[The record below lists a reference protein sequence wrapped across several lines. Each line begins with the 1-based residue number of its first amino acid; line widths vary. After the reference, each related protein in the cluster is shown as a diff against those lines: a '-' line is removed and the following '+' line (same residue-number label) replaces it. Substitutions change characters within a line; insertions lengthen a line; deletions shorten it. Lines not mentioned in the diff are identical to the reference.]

1 MTARDLYDAFGFP
14 ESTRLGKRVFKKHL
28 LDNGNLTAADKR
40 SLSDTVGAITWQYTL
55 KPATIAIKSF
65 RDSEREYDEIA
76 LLEVEIESRQRV
88 ERLAEIFHR
97 TIPYPLLLVFVDNR
111 GVQLSAAPKR
121 IHLSERER
129 IVVEYFE
136 QTTWL
141 EVQSISSVQR
151 AFLQSLAIGALPN
164 LNFQVLYDAWLQR
177 IVALQCAELSGAF
190 RLYSSSTVAERRDAL
205 ASCRGIEREIRSLRT
220 AIRAETSFARKL
232 ELNTEIKSLEIK
244 LQKDVAEL

>member
-1 MTARDLYDAFGFP
+1 
-14 ESTRLGKRVFKKHL
+14 
-28 LDNGNLTAADKR
+28 
-40 SLSDTVGAITWQYTL
+40 
-55 KPATIAIKSF
+55 
-65 RDSEREYDEIA
+65 
-76 LLEVEIESRQRV
+76 
-88 ERLAEIFHR
+88 
-97 TIPYPLLLVFVDNR
+97 
-111 GVQLSAAPKR
+111 
-121 IHLSERER
+121 
-129 IVVEYFE
+129 VVEYFE